1 MIRRCWHAVQVWIRA
16 CLRPF
21 QRPAHLR
28 RGSLGERTAADH
40 LKAAG
45 FQILA
50 TNYRCETGEVDL
62 VARNQ
67 ECVVFVEVKTRSKGQ
82 WLRPAAAVNRRKRQ
96 RICKTALRY
105 LRDSGNPQVRI
116 RFDIV
121 EVILRNDAVETVH
134 HLPNAFPMQDAVI
147 YPV

>member
-1 MIRRCWHAVQVWIRA
+1 MIRRCWHAVQVWIQA
-16 CLRPF
+16 CLRPL

-28 RGSLGERTAADH
+28 RGSLGERAAADH

-50 TNYRCETGEVDL
+50 TNYRCESGEVDL
-62 VARNQ
+62 VARNR
-67 ECVVFVEVKTRSKGQ
+67 ECVVFVEVKTRSQGQ

-96 RICKTALRY
+96 RICRTALRY
-105 LRDSGNPQVRI
+105 LRDSGNPPVRI

-121 EVILRNDAVETVH
+121 EVILRNDVIETVR

>member
-1 MIRRCWHAVQVWIRA
+1 MIRRCWYAVQVWIRTR
-16 CLRPF
+16 LRPLEL
-21 QRPAHLR
+21 PVHLK
-28 RGSLGERTAADH
+28 RGSLGERAAASH

-62 VARNQ
+62 IARNQ
-67 ECVVFVEVKTRSKGQ
+67 ECLVFVEVKTRSKGQ

-96 RICKTALRY
+96 RLCRTALRY
-105 LRDSGNPQVRI
+105 LRDSGNPSVRI

-121 EVILRNDAVETVH
+121 EVILRNEAVETVH